1 MLKKDTALPLEE
13 APNEPIPALT
23 KEAAASH
30 SDALF
35 AEFYRTR
42 AAALREQLVELHM
55 NLVRFLARKYANRGE
70 PLEDLIQVGS
80 IGLLN
85 AIDRFDPTRGIRFAT
100 FATPTILG
108 EIRRYFRDRGWAVKV
123 PRRLQEVNLA
133 ATRAADSLTQTLGRA
148 PTFAEIAQAIGSTE
162 EETIE
167 ALEISSFYEP
177 ISLESEF
184 DDGMESASVL
194 GDYVGEEDS
203 RIEALDLQERLQ
215 DALSR
220 LAPRER
226 AIVEMRFLRSLSQM
240 EVAKRLKI
248 SQMHVSRLQQRALTK
263 LRQIVKEL

>member
-1 MLKKDTALPLEE
+1 MLKKDTALPLE
-13 APNEPIPALT
+13 AEPTEPVPVLT
-23 KEAAASH
+23 KEAAANH

-35 AEFYRTR
+35 AEFYHTR
-42 AAALREQLVELHM
+42 DAALRERLVDLHM

-70 PLEDLIQVGS
+70 PLEDLLQVGS

-167 ALEISSFYEP
+167 ALEISSLYEP

-226 AIVEMRFLRSLSQM
+226 AIVEMRFLRNLSQM

-248 SQMHVSRLQQRALTK
+248 SQMHVSRLQQRALAK

>member
-13 APNEPIPALT
+13 VPNDPAPALT
-23 KEAAASH
+23 KEAAANH

-42 AAALREQLVELHM
+42 DTALREQLVELHM

-70 PLEDLIQVGS
+70 PLEDLTQVGS

-133 ATRAADSLTQTLGRA
+133 ATRAADSLTQTLRRA

-184 DDGMESASVL
+184 DDGLESASVL

-226 AIVEMRFLRSLSQM
+226 AIVEMRFLRNLSQM

-248 SQMHVSRLQQRALTK
+248 SQMHVSRLQQRALAK

>member
-1 MLKKDTALPLEE
+1 MPKKIPEVPLETKVA
-13 APNEPIPALT
+13 APSTQVPRETVPNN
-23 KEAAASH
+23 

-35 AEFYRTR
+35 DEFFRTR
-42 AAALREQLVELHM
+42 GSELREKLVFLHM

-70 PLEDLIQVGS
+70 PLEDLLQVGT

-108 EIRRYFRDRGWAVKV
+108 EIRRYFRDRGWAVKI

-133 ATRAADSLTQTLGRA
+133 ATRAADSLTQELGRP
-148 PTFAEIAQAIGSTE
+148 PTFAEIARAIGSTE
-162 EETIE
+162 EETLE

-184 DDGMESASVL
+184 DDGMESAAVL
-194 GDYVGEEDS
+194 GDYVGVEDS
-203 RIEALDLQERLQ
+203 RIEELDLQERLQ

-220 LAPRER
+220 LAPREK
-226 AIVEMRFLRSLSQM
+226 AIVELRFLRNLSQM
-240 EVAKRLKI
+240 EVAKRLNI
-248 SQMHVSRLQQRALTK
+248 SQMHVSRLQQRALAK
-263 LRQIVKEL
+263 LRQIVKDL

>member
-1 MLKKDTALPLEE
+1 MNKDTAPPLEE
-13 APNEPIPALT
+13 EAPPAPPSR
-23 KEAAASH
+23 EVAATN

-35 AEFYRTR
+35 DEFSRTR
-42 AAALREQLVELHM
+42 AAALREKLVDLHM

-108 EIRRYFRDRGWAVKV
+108 EIRRYFRDRGWAVKI

-162 EETIE
+162 EETLE
-167 ALEISSFYEP
+167 ALEISAFYEP
-177 ISLESEF
+177 ISLEAEF

-226 AIVEMRFLRSLSQM
+226 AIVEMRFLRNLSQM

-248 SQMHVSRLQQRALTK
+248 SQMHVSRLQQRALAK
-263 LRQIVKEL
+263 LRQIVKDL

>member
-1 MLKKDTALPLEE
+1 LATE
-13 APNEPIPALT
+13 AVSPPSPIP
-23 KEAAASH
+23 KETVPNN
-30 SDALF
+30 SDHLF
-35 AEFYRTR
+35 NEFYRTR
-42 AAALREQLVELHM
+42 EPELREKLVFLHM

-70 PLEDLIQVGS
+70 PLEDLLQVGT

-108 EIRRYFRDRGWAVKV
+108 EIRRYFRDRGWAVKI

-133 ATRAADSLTQTLGRA
+133 ASRAADSLTQELGRP
-148 PTFAEIAQAIGSTE
+148 PTVAEISQAIGATE
-162 EETIE
+162 EETLE
-167 ALEISSFYEP
+167 AMEISSFYEP
-177 ISLESEF
+177 ISLESDF
-184 DDGMESASVL
+184 DDGLESASVL
-194 GDYVGEEDS
+194 GDYVGEDDS
-203 RIEALDLQERLQ
+203 RIAALDLQERLQ

-226 AIVEMRFLRSLSQM
+226 AIVEMRFLRNLSQM

-248 SQMHVSRLQQRALTK
+248 SQMHVSRLQQRALAK